1 MLLCQSIDVLSRF
14 ILQLYDRLWSEKK
27 IKISPIGL
35 RFDLQEQKE
44 RKKIQKFETQKIN
57 FWQKKILVFGKTICK
72 NFFFVFL
79 EMKMISKWQFS
90 SYYGKRTR
98 RVFTKLLTNVLRW
111 SFGMVVL
118 YQIDQGP
125 YSQNFTFF
133 ITY

>member
-1 MLLCQSIDVLSRF
+1 MSSLDSFYSSVIDSD
-14 ILQLYDRLWSEKK
+14 QKKK

-44 RKKIQKFETQKIN
+44 RKKIFKNLKRKRSIFGKKKN
-57 FWQKKILVFGKTICK
+57 PRFWQNNLQKL
-72 NFFFVFL
+72 FFRFL
-79 EMKMISKWQFS
+79 EMKIISKWQFS

-98 RVFTKLLTNVLRW
+98 WLFTKLLTNVLRW
-111 SFGMVVL
+111 SFGMVGM
-118 YQIDQGP
+118 DQGP